1 MTAEEPL
8 RVTFDV
14 AVPVDH
20 AFEVWTAKTGLWW
33 PRGHTMSGEP
43 DSVEFEPYVGGRI
56 VERGLDGGEHIWGEV
71 TGWDPPHRLTFRW
84 HLFFDVEQATT
95 VSIVF
100 EPQPTGTRIRLEQSG
115 FDALGEI
122 GAQRREGNVV
132 GWAATT
138 AAFRDHL
145 EPTVG

>member
-33 PRGHTMSGEP
+33 PRGHTVSGEP
-43 DSVEFEPYVGGRI
+43 DSGEFEPYVGGRI